1 MKTLYAQLA
10 SLSIFGTFDLQ
21 QFLSAFI
28 VLFAVIDIIGS
39 IPIILDLKQKGRPV
53 NAIKATLLLLGFFY
67 AGDMMLKLFQV
78 DIASFA
84 VAGAFVIFLMSLEMI
99 LDIEIFKNTGP
110 IKEATL
116 VPLVFPLLAGA
127 GAFTTLLSLRAEYA
141 PLNIVLALVLNMVW
155 VYIVLKLTDVIERFL
170 GKGGIYV
177 IRKFFGIILLAIS
190 ARLFTANLTSLIEQF
205 QALK

>member
-1 MKTLYAQLA
+1 MFAE
-10 SLSIFGTFDLQ
+10 FNFQ
-21 QFLSAFI
+21 QMISAFI

-39 IPIILDLKQKGRPV
+39 IPIIINLKDKGKEV
-53 NAIKATLLLLGFFY
+53 NALKATVISFVLMIGFFY
-67 AGDMMLKLFQV
+67 AGDIILKLFHV

-84 VAGAFVIFLMSLEMI
+84 VAGAVVIFLLSLEMI

-127 GAFTTLLSLRAEYA
+127 GSFTTLLSLRAEYA
-141 PLNIVLALVLNMVW
+141 SINIVTALILNMLW
-155 VYIVLKLTDVIERFL
+155 VYFVVRMTRQVERLL
-170 GKGGIYV
+170 GKGGIYI

-190 ARLFTANLTSLIEQF
+190 VKLFMSNITILLD
-205 QALK
+205 ALHNQ

>member
-1 MKTLYAQLA
+1 MFAN
-10 SLSIFGTFDLQ
+10 FNFQ
-21 QFLSAFI
+21 QMVSAFI

-39 IPIILDLKQKGRPV
+39 IPIIINLKEKGKNV
-53 NAIKATLLLLGFFY
+53 NATKATVISFALMIGFFY
-67 AGDMMLKLFQV
+67 AGDFMLKLFHV
-78 DIASFA
+78 DIESFA

-99 LDIEIFKNTGP
+99 LDVEIFKNTGP

-141 PLNIVLALVLNMVW
+141 PLNIVLALIVNMVW
-155 VYIVLKLTDVIERFL
+155 VYIVLRLTDRIERLL

-205 QALK
+205 QAMK

>member
-1 MKTLYAQLA
+1 MSGLD
-10 SLSIFGTFDLQ
+10 FQ

-39 IPIILDLKQKGRPV
+39 IPIILDLKQKGRSV
-53 NAIKATLLLLGFFY
+53 NALKATLIAFALLLGFFY
-67 AGDMMLKLFQV
+67 AGDMMLRLFQG

-84 VAGAFVIFLMSLEMI
+84 VAGACVIFLMSWEMI

-141 PLNIVLALVLNMVW
+141 PINIVLALILNMVW
-155 VYIVLKLTDVIERFL
+155 VFIVMKLTDRIERLL

-190 ARLFTANLTSLIEQF
+190 ARLFTANITSLIEQF
-205 QALK
+205 QAMK

>member
-1 MKTLYAQLA
+1 M
-10 SLSIFGTFDLQ
+10 GTFNFQ
-21 QFLSAFI
+21 EFLSAFI

-39 IPIILDLKQKGRPV
+39 IPIILDLKQKGRSV
-53 NAIKATLLLLGFFY
+53 NSMKATLIAFALLLGFFY
-67 AGDMMLKLFQV
+67 AGDMMLRLFQV

-84 VAGAFVIFLMSLEMI
+84 VAGAFVIFMMSLEMI
-99 LDIEIFKNTGP
+99 LDVEIFKNTGP

-155 VYIVLKLTDVIERFL
+155 VYIVLRLTDRIERIL

-205 QALK
+205 QKAAQ